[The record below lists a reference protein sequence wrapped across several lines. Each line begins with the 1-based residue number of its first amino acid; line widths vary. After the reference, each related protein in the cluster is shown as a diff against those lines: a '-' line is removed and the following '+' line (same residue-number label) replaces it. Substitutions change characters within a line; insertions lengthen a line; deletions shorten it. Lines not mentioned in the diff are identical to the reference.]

1 VGDRSELE
9 TASWFTPARCPEPE
23 TFPMS
28 LDAIEIRRPPRN
40 ALVPRAGWISN
51 LLGRLQLIADL
62 QVFTASRDAKRW
74 LRRQRGALLE
84 VGCGEQPYRRYV
96 PPACRYT
103 GIDRVEAGADFRM
116 SALAD
121 ITYYA
126 GSTFP
131 VASGGMDAL
140 FHTEVLEH
148 VLETGAFLD
157 ECARVLRPGA
167 EMFFTV
173 PFQARYHF
181 KPHDYFRFT
190 PAALA
195 HLLSE
200 RGFTE
205 IAVAPRGND
214 IAVAGYKVAAIPFR
228 WAYEGLLGK
237 ALFAAA
243 IPLTATA
250 LLVAH
255 AAMALRLGSDDD
267 CLGYSVTARR
277 APDPLA

>member
-1 VGDRSELE
+1 
-9 TASWFTPARCPEPE
+9 
-23 TFPMS
+23 MS
-28 LDAIEIRRPPRN
+28 LDATEIRRPPRN
-40 ALVPRAGWISN
+40 ALAARPGRLGALI
-51 LLGRLQLIADL
+51 GRLQWLADL
-62 QVFTASRDAKRW
+62 QVFTASRDAARW
-74 LRRQRGALLE
+74 LRARRGTLLE

-96 PPACRYT
+96 PAGCRYT
-103 GIDRVEAGADFRM
+103 GIDRAEAGDRFRM
-116 SALAD
+116 PARPDVTL
-121 ITYYA
+121 YA
-126 GSTFP
+126 GDTFP
-131 VASGGMDAL
+131 VETAAMDGL

-157 ECARVLRPGA
+157 ECARVLKPGA

-190 PAALA
+190 PAALT
-195 HLLSE
+195 HLLAAH
-200 RGFTE
+200 GFTA

-228 WAYEGLLGK
+228 WACEGAAGK
-237 ALFAAA
+237 ALFVAA
-243 IPLTATA
+243 IPLTVAA

-255 AAMALRLGSDDD
+255 AALALALGSDDD

-277 APDPLA
+277 A